1 MKKSRLIA
9 IISLF
14 MLAVIPAVA
23 AWMQMP
29 KASNFKFA
37 AEPAHVVNVAPMTVT
52 NTDTVTIPEV
62 AIIGSTTKSRGI
74 SHKVVAPTVCQL
86 HELIQQGSPT
96 ARFVRVCG

>member
-1 MKKSRLIA
+1 MSLI
-9 IISLF
+9 
-14 MLAVIPAVA
+14 MLAIVPAVA

-52 NTDTVTIPEV
+52 DTDMVTIPEV
-62 AIIGSTTKSRGI
+62 AIIGSTAKSHTI

-96 ARFVRVCG
+96 ARYVKVCG